1 MARRMRDRV
10 LNVRLSEE
18 EAKMLGALAEYEGAP
33 VSSWV
38 RHSIRESF
46 RLLSS
51 DPIFARF
58 VSAKA
63 VSPRKR

>member
-1 MARRMRDRV
+1 MRDRV

-18 EAKMLGALAEYEGAP
+18 EAKMLGALAEYEGAS

-38 RHSIRESF
+38 RHSVRESF
-46 RLLSS
+46 RVLSK
-51 DPIFARF
+51 DPVFARF

-63 VSPRKR
+63 DSPRRR